1 MNHRSRSLRTPSIM
15 HALFRPQ
22 ADFRNSRTAR
32 LILAGAASLILSL
45 TLGGCA
51 TDKTA
56 SAREDEPEIQL
67 QWPAPPDNTRFV
79 YETRL
84 VSEANIR
91 KETDEERLKR
101 TLTGRPA
108 PTEEPVYRKPAA
120 LAARNGRI
128 YVADPAT
135 NAIIVFDVPR
145 ARAYKVGVREPNQI
159 LRPISLA
166 MDGQNDL
173 FVLDATL
180 GKVMVYDAIG
190 LFKYSVGDGKDWARA
205 AGVAVSKDG
214 KKIFVVDRGSVEGD
228 DHKIIAYAPDGAE
241 LFRIGPRGRA
251 PGKLNIPLAATV
263 TDDGTLL
270 VLDSGNF
277 RIQAFDLD
285 GNYKLHFGS
294 VGNGLGQFS
303 RPRSIATDREGR
315 VYVSDASF
323 NNVQLFSPTG
333 ELLMWIGAAGMRD
346 LPGQFGLIAGIAVDE
361 TGRLYISDHYHRKI
375 EVYRPANA
383 K

>member
-1 MNHRSRSLRTPSIM
+1 M
-15 HALFRPQ
+15 HALLRPQ
-22 ADFRNSRTAR
+22 ILLHPIPTKRQ
-32 LILAGAASLILSL
+32 ILAGALSLILSI
-45 TLGGCA
+45 TLGGCTA
-51 TDKTA
+51 EKLA
-56 SAREDEPEIQL
+56 SATEDESTIQL
-67 QWPAPPDNTRFV
+67 EWPAPPDDPRFI

-84 VSEANIR
+84 TSEASIR
-91 KETDEERLKR
+91 KETDDERLKR
-101 TLTGRPA
+101 TLTGRSA
-108 PTEEPVYRKPAA
+108 PTAEPVYRKPAA
-120 LAARNGRI
+120 LAARNGRV
-128 YVADPAT
+128 YVADPAI

-145 ARAYKVGVREPNQI
+145 ARAYKIGVREPNHI
-159 LRPISLA
+159 LRPISMA
-166 MDGQNDL
+166 IDGQGDL
-173 FVLDATL
+173 YVLDSIL
-180 GKVMVYDAIG
+180 GKVMVYDAVG
-190 LFKYSVGDGKDWARA
+190 LFRYSVGNGKDWTRA

-251 PGKLNIPLAATV
+251 PGKLNMPLAATV
-263 TDDGTLL
+263 TPSGTLL

-303 RPRSIATDREGR
+303 RPRSIATDHEGR
-315 VYVSDASF
+315 IYVSDASF

-333 ELLMWIGAAGMRD
+333 DLLMWIGASGLRD
-346 LPGQFGLIAGIAVDE
+346 QPGQFGLIAGIAADE

-375 EVYRPANA
+375 EVYRPTGT